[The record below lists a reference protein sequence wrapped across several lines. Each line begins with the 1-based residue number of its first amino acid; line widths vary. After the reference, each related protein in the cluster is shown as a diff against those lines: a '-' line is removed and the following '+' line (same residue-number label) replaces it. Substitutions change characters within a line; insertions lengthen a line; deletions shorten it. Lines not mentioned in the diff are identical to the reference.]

1 VVRFVGATFMVA
13 PEVEGNHKGCPY
25 EFSILT

>member
-1 VVRFVGATFMVA
+1 MVA

-25 EFSILT
+25 ELPPLSLSLHSILT